1 MIAFGAA
8 RRRLFPRRL
17 RSAAGA
23 LLLAGAFVI
32 LPVASAF
39 EPVLAEDLKGKFGEW
54 DLRCETPP
62 GATKQQC
69 ALVQRVT
76 AEDVPGLNL
85 IVLVMK
91 LNEGKQRLM
100 RIIAP
105 LGVLLPSGLGLMID
119 ETKIGNTGFARC
131 NTHGCIAEAIMDD
144 KLIDQL
150 KTGKTATFIVHETP
164 EKGVGLPIPLSGFKE
179 GFAKLP

>member
-8 RRRLFPRRL
+8 RRRFFSRRL
-17 RSAAGA
+17 RLVAGV
-23 LLLAGAFVI
+23 LLLASAF
-32 LPVASAF
+32 ASADF
-39 EPVLAEDLKGKFGEW
+39 LQPVQAEEFKGKFGDW

-62 GATKQQC
+62 GASKEQC
-69 ALVQRVT
+69 ALVQRVA

-85 IVLVMK
+85 IVLILK
-91 LNEGKQRLM
+91 LNDGKTRLM
-100 RIIAP
+100 RVIAP
-105 LGVLLPSGLGLMID
+105 LGVLLPTGLGLMID

-131 NTHGCIAEAIMDD
+131 NPHGCIAEAVMDD

-150 KTGKTATFIVHETP
+150 KTGKTATYIVHEMP
-164 EKGVGLPIPLSGFKE
+164 DKGIGLPVTLSGFKE

>member
-8 RRRLFPRRL
+8 RRRFFPWRL

-23 LLLAGAFVI
+23 LLLAGAFALGPGALQTVR
-32 LPVASAF
+32 
-39 EPVLAEDLKGKFGEW
+39 AEEFKGKFGDW

-62 GATKQQC
+62 GASKEQC
-69 ALVQRVT
+69 ALVQRVA

-85 IVLVMK
+85 IVLILK
-91 LNEGKQRLM
+91 LNDGKTRLM
-100 RIIAP
+100 RVIAP
-105 LGVLLPSGLGLMID
+105 LGVLLPTGLGLMID

-131 NTHGCIAEAIMDD
+131 NPHGCIAEAVMDD

-150 KTGKTATFIVHETP
+150 KTGKTATYIVHEMP
-164 EKGVGLPIPLSGFKE
+164 DKGIGLPVTLSGFKE